1 VFELLGYYRLKKRVH
16 QLPEHHVQAMESG
29 QDNTHVCTNQSQ
41 AFRLQNQGDELG
53 DK

>member
-1 VFELLGYYRLKKRVH
+1 MFELLGYYCLKKRVH
-16 QLPEHHVQAMESG
+16 QLPEHHVQAMESV
-29 QDNTHVCTNQSQ
+29 QDNTYICTNQSQ